1 MTQPL
6 RSVPTIQVEEVPDT
20 SAPPVVFN
28 AAEQAETEA
37 REIQAMSE
45 GVVHGDTV
53 ECLGGHYRVAD
64 KVGLMP
70 LLKFAHTASLDVDS
84 GDMEGL
90 VAIYDMLRDC
100 LHEDDW
106 ERFQRDMTAKKAEA
120 DDMMPMVGAAIE
132 VINARPT
139 RQRSVS
145 STGPQPTGR
154 PSTGTSSPPVRPG
167 VEDLVPVD
175 QLAGAL

>member
-1 MTQPL
+1 MTNPL
-6 RSVPTIQVEEVPDT
+6 HSVPTIQVEEIPDT

-28 AAEQAETEA
+28 TGEQAEAEA

-53 ECLGGHYRVAD
+53 ECLGGHYRVAERI
-64 KVGLMP
+64 GLMP

-84 GDMEGL
+84 NDMEGL

-106 ERFQRDMTAKKAEA
+106 PRFERDMTIKKAEA
-120 DDMMPMVGAAIE
+120 DDMMPVVQQAIE
-132 VINARPT
+132 IINARPT
-139 RQRSVS
+139 QPRSVS
-145 STGPQPTGR
+145 STGPQPTGLS
-154 PSTGTSSPPVRPG
+154 STGTSSRPARPG